1 MKPLTGGLIGAAL
14 TAVAVFGWT
23 GRTGAREDA
32 AWPAATTAPSAVH
45 LVSSTAQPGVVQPAL
60 GVTSEAAANAPVAV
74 TCEPGQRAVLR
85 QVAGPLGVVNEA
97 ACVTDPRGFSA
108 TPVGF
113 VSQDVIDPAAVR
125 PARYVTREAAPERV
139 VYRERPARRATST
152 RSWQKR
158 ALVIGGSAGAGA
170 GIGALAGG
178 KKGALIGAAVGGGA
192 GTVYE
197 LLRK

>member
-1 MKPLTGGLIGAAL
+1 MKPVTGGLIGALVTAL
-14 TAVAVFGWT
+14 AVFGWN
-23 GRTGAREDA
+23 GRPAAREDGG
-32 AWPAATTAPSAVH
+32 WTGVTVPSPGVH
-45 LVSSTAQPGVVQPAL
+45 LVSDVAQPAL
-60 GVTSEAAANAPVAV
+60 ASQALAPSGAPLAL

-85 QVAGPLGVVNEA
+85 QVAGPGGIGTEA
-97 ACVTDPRGFSA
+97 GCVTDARGFA
-108 TPVGF
+108 AAPVGF
-113 VSQDVIDPAAVR
+113 VSSGVIDPTASR
-125 PARYVTREAAPERV
+125 PVQYVTREPAPERV
-139 VYRERPARRATST
+139 VYRERPVRRAAPA